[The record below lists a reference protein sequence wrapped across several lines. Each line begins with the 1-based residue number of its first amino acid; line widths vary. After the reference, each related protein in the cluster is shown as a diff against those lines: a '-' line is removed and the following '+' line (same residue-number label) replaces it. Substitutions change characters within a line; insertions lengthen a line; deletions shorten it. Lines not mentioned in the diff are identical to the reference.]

1 MIEEV
6 KEPVWPFETA
16 PNYCGLST
24 WGALNVVLRQDIRGT
39 GNTIVVLSPTDISD
53 DIVYGYRIGPDALVF
68 SLASEERA
76 MTLDAMQ
83 SRYREIFG
91 EGEAHVFLLNVTA
104 EESLHFM
111 VTNRLSAPINEVRQF
126 IKRMEGFGCARGIVV
141 VEHPTQD
148 EDGVQINTAYG
159 YRSLL
164 GVIQSTARMLN
175 DFVGE
180 YAKMGGSTAEA
191 KKVIQDEMTN

>member
-16 PNYCGLST
+16 PNYCGLAAWS
-24 WGALNVVLRQDIRGT
+24 WINVVLRQDIQGT
-39 GNTIVVLSPTDISD
+39 GNTIVILSPTDISA
-53 DIVYGYRIGPDALVF
+53 DIAYGYRFGPDVLVF

-76 MTLDAMQ
+76 MALEAMQ
-83 SRYREIFG
+83 GRYREVFG
-91 EGEAHVFLLNVTA
+91 DGEAHVFLLNVTA

-111 VTNRLSAPINEVRQF
+111 MTNRLSAPIHEVRKF
-126 IKRMEGFGCARGIVV
+126 IERMEGFGCARGIVV

-180 YAKMGGSTAEA
+180 YAQMGGSTAEA
-191 KKVIQDEMTN
+191 KQVISKEMTN